1 MINEPSV
8 QHSSGAPSLS
18 DLLASRA
25 LADAPQ
31 ALPAEAH
38 DGSADM
44 GSDTLPSPELRAPQS
59 TSSATQEHDA
69 PAADA
74 PTIPLD
80 MGNALSAARVPLLLV
95 HSGLSE
101 GALVQTWMQNVLK
114 GSPAHIARFQ
124 DNVLELVQ
132 YHQPH
137 AVLIQFDP
145 HCLDAAVALA
155 TQLQALYPQI
165 PRLAVGR
172 IKYAQCMLA
181 ALRTGVQDFLD
192 IDASI
197 DTAQQALRH
206 LIDGAPAAGLS
217 SPRAPQ
223 TAIVSARSGL
233 GCSLLAAHLSWHL
246 QARLARPAPD
256 QSSAAAAAAR
266 PVDPESLTNLLIE
279 LSSPGG
285 DCAIYLNT
293 PGEFGFTDAVSQ
305 QRRLDLRMAQ
315 SALARHES
323 GLRLLTLTRQTR
335 APSSTEVEALLK
347 RLRQYFKHIVLDLGA
362 TTAPGLLKDVL
373 PSASEVWVVCDQ
385 SVASV
390 VWTAELLQQLEA
402 LQIDRQ
408 RMRLIV
414 SRHDSSLELSAQ
426 QVARQL
432 QLPLLAHIPERRRQL
447 SQVVNQGMLL
457 EPQQRREPYVQAIEQ
472 LVAGLLAEHHP
483 DMALS
488 SAAPASTLSRL
499 LQRMRRN

>member
-8 QHSSGAPSLS
+8 QHPSGAPSLS
-18 DLLASRA
+18 DLLALRA
-25 LADAPQ
+25 LADAPE
-31 ALPAEAH
+31 ALPAAAL
-38 DGSADM
+38 DGDASISRYK
-44 GSDTLPSPELRAPQS
+44 GNDTELPAPQS
-59 TSSATQEHDA
+59 NPSAVQEHDGPA
-69 PAADA
+69 PFTAV
-74 PTIPLD
+74 D
-80 MGNALSAARVPLLLV
+80 MGNTVLAARVPLLLV

-101 GALVQTWMQNVLK
+101 GALVQTWMQHVLK
-114 GSPAHIARFQ
+114 GSSAHIARFQ
-124 DNVLELVQ
+124 DNVMELAQ

-137 AVLIQFDP
+137 AFLIQFDP

-155 TQLQALYPQI
+155 TQLQALHPQI
-165 PRLAVGR
+165 PRLAIGR

-197 DTAQQALRH
+197 DAAQQALRH
-206 LIDGAPAAGLS
+206 LINGAPAAGIRA
-217 SPRAPQ
+217 PRAPQ

-246 QARLARPAPD
+246 QARLSRPAPV
-256 QSSAAAAAAR
+256 QPAPSAAAVEAN

-279 LSSPGG
+279 LSNPGG

-293 PGEFGFTDAVSQ
+293 PGEFSFTDAVSQ

-315 SALARHES
+315 SALARHDS

-347 RLRQYFKHIVLDLGA
+347 RLSQYFKHIVLDLGA
-362 TTAPGLLKDVL
+362 NTAPELLKDVL

-390 VWTAELLQQLEA
+390 VWTAELLQQLDA
-402 LQIDRQ
+402 LQIDRE
-408 RMRLIV
+408 RLRLIV

-447 SQVVNQGMLL
+447 SKVVNQGMLL
-457 EPQQRREPYVQAIEQ
+457 APQQKREPYVQSIEQ
-472 LVAGLLAEHHP
+472 LVTGLLADHHP
-483 DMALS
+483 DKALPPT
-488 SAAPASTLSRL
+488 APASTLSRL